1 MVTYTRK
8 TPGAGPV
15 RSVKPGAVSQDMQF
29 RSLNMPVPI
38 EVIEDSEGRPVAVVV
53 PPTINNRPAHSRRLV
68 QQQPTTL
75 KLAAQKITAINDLWQ
90 VNDEWWRE
98 HPISRRYYQITT
110 QSDSRLTVFQDDLN
124 GNWYWQKEG

>member
-1 MVTYTRK
+1 MVAYTRK
-8 TPGAGPV
+8 TPGAGPI

-38 EVIEDSEGRPVAVVV
+38 AVIEDSEGRPVAVAV
-53 PPTINNRPAHSRRLV
+53 PPAINNRPAHSRRLV

-124 GNWYWQKEG
+124 GNWYWQKGG

>member
-1 MVTYTRK
+1 MAV
-8 TPGAGPV
+8 
-15 RSVKPGAVSQDMQF
+15 AVS
-29 RSLNMPVPI
+29 
-38 EVIEDSEGRPVAVVV
+38 
-53 PPTINNRPAHSRRLV
+53 PTINNRPGHSRRLV
-68 QQQPTTL
+68 QQQPTTS

-124 GNWYWQKEG
+124 GNWYWQKGG